1 MGEGERGMFSVVIV
15 EDEKPILELMKVVVG
30 RNPHCRII
38 GAFNNPLEALEKL
51 PELKPDIAFLDVE
64 MPKLSGIEL
73 AQRMNEC
80 CEGTR
85 IVFTTAYKEYA
96 LEAFRV
102 FAFDYIL
109 KPVMTSAIDR
119 VTTRLLKEA
128 DRAGGSSGASPPVG
142 PLLQASIRCL
152 GGFEVRSPK
161 GELIRWPTKKTEE
174 LCAYL
179 LCWPNQDIS
188 KWKLMDLLWPEMNEE
203 RAIHNLHNTVYRL
216 KKLIKEH
223 DIGMDVVKTGDG
235 YLLKTQETQYDLQ
248 KFLQSMPE
256 TGHMKQADEEQLE
269 ALFALYRGPLL
280 GHKDYMW
287 KVQLEESCGK
297 HYRALGC
304 RLAERY
310 MTKGEW
316 SKAENRLLSC
326 LSFYPLEEELHLLL
340 MEVYAAAGKRE
351 RIVRHFNLFEMQ
363 YRKEMGMEIPT
374 EISKKAKM
382 YMEMSKISQPRQKK

>member
-1 MGEGERGMFSVVIV
+1 MGEGEKGMFTVVIV

-73 AQRMNEC
+73 AQRLNEC

-119 VTTRLLKEA
+119 ITTRLLKEA
-128 DRAGGSSGASPPVG
+128 DRTGGPGGSAPPE
-142 PLLQASIRCL
+142 PAPKASIYCL
-152 GGFEVRSPK
+152 GSFEVRSPK
-161 GELIRWPTKKTEE
+161 GELVRWPTRKTEE
-174 LCAYL
+174 LFAYL
-179 LCWPNQDIS
+179 LCWPDQDIS

-216 KKLIKEH
+216 KKLIKEQE
-223 DIGMDVVKTGDG
+223 IGMDVVKTGDG
-235 YLLKTQETQYDLQ
+235 YLLKTQDTRYDLLE
-248 KFLQSMPE
+248 FLQGMTGSGHKQQAEPE
-256 TGHMKQADEEQLE
+256 RLE

-297 HYRALGC
+297 QYRALGC

-310 MTKGEW
+310 MALGEW
-316 SKAENRLLSC
+316 SKAEQRLLSC

-340 MEVYAAAGKRE
+340 LEVYAAAGKRE
-351 RIVRHFNLFEMQ
+351 RIARHFNLFEMQ
-363 YRKEMGMEIPT
+363 YRKEMGMEVPA

-382 YMEMSKISQPRQKK
+382 YMELSKISQPRQKN

>member
-1 MGEGERGMFSVVIV
+1 MFTVVIV

-30 RNPHCRII
+30 RSPHCRII

-73 AQRMNEC
+73 AQRLNEC
-80 CEGTR
+80 CEDTR

-119 VTTRLLKEA
+119 ITTRLLKEA
-128 DRAGGSSGASPPVG
+128 DRTGSAGGSAPPEPV
-142 PLLQASIRCL
+142 PQASIHCL
-152 GGFEVRSPK
+152 GSFEVRSPK
-161 GELIRWPTKKTEE
+161 GELVRWPTRKTEE
-174 LCAYL
+174 LFAYL
-179 LCWPNQDIS
+179 LCWPDQDIS

-216 KKLIKEH
+216 KKLIKEQ

-235 YLLKTQETQYDLQ
+235 YLLKTQDTRYDLLE
-248 KFLQSMPE
+248 FLQGM
-256 TGHMKQADEEQLE
+256 TGQGHKKQAEPERME

-297 HYRALGC
+297 QYRALGC

-310 MTKGEW
+310 MTQGEW
-316 SKAENRLLSC
+316 SKAEQRLLAC

-340 MEVYAAAGKRE
+340 LEVYAAAGKRE
-351 RIVRHFNLFEMQ
+351 RITRHFNLFEMQ
-363 YRKEMGMEIPT
+363 YRKEMGMEVPA

-382 YMEMSKISQPRQKK
+382 YME

>member
-1 MGEGERGMFSVVIV
+1 MGEEDKRMFSVVIV

-30 RNPHCRII
+30 RNAHCRII

-73 AQRMNEC
+73 AQRLNEC

-102 FAFDYIL
+102 CAFDYIL
-109 KPVMTSAIDR
+109 KPVMTTAIDR
-119 VTTRLLKEA
+119 ITTRLLKEA
-128 DRAGGSSGASPPVG
+128 DRTAVSNEPAPSPPV
-142 PLLQASIRCL
+142 LQASIRCL

-161 GELIRWPTKKTEE
+161 GELVRWPTRKTEE
-174 LCAYL
+174 LFAYL
-179 LCWPNQDIS
+179 LCWPGQDIS
-188 KWKLMDLLWPEMNEE
+188 KWKLMDLLWPDMNEE

-216 KKLIKEH
+216 KKLIKEQ
-223 DIGMDVVKTGDG
+223 DIGMDVAKTGDG
-235 YLLKTQETQYDLQ
+235 YLLKTLDTRYDLLE
-248 KFLQSMPE
+248 FLERMSGP
-256 TGHMKQADEEQLE
+256 GNLKQAETEQLE
-269 ALFALYRGPLL
+269 TVFALYRGPLL

-297 HYRALGC
+297 QYRALGC

-310 MTKGEW
+310 MAQGEW
-316 SKAENRLLSC
+316 SKAEQRLLSC

-340 MEVYAAAGKRE
+340 MEVYAAADKRE
-351 RIVRHFNLFEMQ
+351 RIARHFSLFEMQ
-363 YRKEMGMEIPT
+363 YRKEMGMEVPA
-374 EISKKAKM
+374 EISKKARL
-382 YMEMSKISQPRQKK
+382 YMGLSKNFQPVQKK

>member
-1 MGEGERGMFSVVIV
+1 MFSVVIV

-51 PELKPDIAFLDVE
+51 PELQPDIAFLDVE
-64 MPKLSGIEL
+64 MPKLSGLEL
-73 AQRMNEC
+73 AQRLNEC

-119 VTTRLLKEA
+119 ITTRLLKEA
-128 DRAGGSSGASPPVG
+128 GRAGTEAAPPAESV
-142 PLLQASIRCL
+142 PKAFIRCL
-152 GGFEVRSPK
+152 GSFEVRSPQN
-161 GELIRWPTKKTEE
+161 ELVRWPTKKTEE
-174 LCAYL
+174 LYAYL

-188 KWKLMDLLWPEMNEE
+188 KWKLVDLLWPEMSEE
-203 RAIHNLHNTVYRL
+203 RATHNLHNTVYRL
-216 KKLIKEH
+216 KKLMKEQ

-235 YLLKTQETQYDLQ
+235 YLLKALDTGYDLLE
-248 KFLQSMPE
+248 FLQGMP
-256 TGHMKQADEEQLE
+256 GPGKMEQTEPERLE
-269 ALFALYRGPLL
+269 SLFALYRGTLL

-297 HYRALGC
+297 QYRAIGC
-304 RLAERY
+304 SLAKRYLAEGDWDR
-310 MTKGEW
+310 
-316 SKAENRLLSC
+316 AEQRLLTC
-326 LSFYPLEEELHLLL
+326 LSYYPLEEELNLLL
-340 MEVYAAAGKRE
+340 MEVYAASGKRE
-351 RIVRHFNLFEMQ
+351 RVTRHYSLFETQ
-363 YRKEMGMEIPT
+363 YRREMGMEVPG
-374 EISKKAKM
+374 EISRKVKM
-382 YMEMSKISQPRQKK
+382 YMELSKIIDKRQ

>member
-1 MGEGERGMFSVVIV
+1 MGEGEKGMFTVVIV

-73 AQRMNEC
+73 AQRLNEC

-119 VTTRLLKEA
+119 ITTRLLKEA
-128 DRAGGSSGASPPVG
+128 DRTGSSGESPPPEPVHK
-142 PLLQASIRCL
+142 ASIHCL

-161 GELIRWPTKKTEE
+161 GELVRWPTRKTEE
-174 LCAYL
+174 LFAYL
-179 LCWPNQDIS
+179 LCWPDQDIS

-216 KKLIKEH
+216 KKLIKEQ

-235 YLLKTQETQYDLQ
+235 YLLKTQDTRYDLLE
-248 KFLQSMPE
+248 FLQGMTAQGYKKEAEPE
-256 TGHMKQADEEQLE
+256 RLE

-297 HYRALGC
+297 QYRALGC

-310 MTKGEW
+310 MAQGEW
-316 SKAENRLLSC
+316 SKAEQRLLSC

-340 MEVYAAAGKRE
+340 LEVYAAAGKRE
-351 RIVRHFNLFEMQ
+351 RIARHFNLFEMQ
-363 YRKEMGMEIPT
+363 YRKEMGMEVPA
-374 EISKKAKM
+374 EISKKARM
-382 YMEMSKISQPRQKK
+382 YMELSKISQSRQKN